1 MSYQQSPPNMP
12 TQLVLTFH
20 AVPCVYYYHSNFV
33 SWKGLCSIRRWQT
46 SRTQPY
52 KTNAPNKND
61 WQGQISGLAV
71 KTPLAHIRE
80 PGFDASL
87 WLPTPVSC
95 WCAPWKAAGADS
107 KEMGSCQQCGRSG
120 LTSQVLPGLGPGSA
134 SHSAP
139 AIAGHFESEPVDG
152 MPLFFFSNKYIILI
166 TNPIQSCIWQQKTST
181 RMKAITLKPRMHRGD
196 QMYQCTRLDPI
207 FLLG

>member
-1 MSYQQSPPNMP
+1 M
-12 TQLVLTFH
+12 LTFH
-20 AVPCVYYYHSNFV
+20 AVPCAYYYHSNSV
-33 SWKGLCSIRRWQT
+33 SWNGLCSIRRWQT

-52 KTNAPNKND
+52 KTNALNKND
-61 WQGQISGLAV
+61 WQGQIFGLAV
-71 KTPLAHIRE
+71 KTPLAHSRE

-87 WLPTPVSC
+87 WLPTPASC

-120 LTSQVLPGLGPGSA
+120 LTSQVLALVQAKLHTQPQPLL
-134 SHSAP
+134 
-139 AIAGHFESEPVDG
+139 AILRVNQSG
-152 MPLFFFSNKYIILI
+152 MSLFFFSNKRIILI

-181 RMKAITLKPRMHRGD
+181 RMKAITLKLRKHRGD
-196 QMYQCTRLDPI
+196 QMHQCTRLDPI